1 MYQPMKSIML
11 YREYI
16 ILLSVISISLFGL
29 LAYNAVSVFAF
40 ASPLPSPSPSPSSLS
55 SLVSIPIQ
63 GPLSNSSNEIVNN
76 ATSGD
81 LLSPQTTAEPQFPPK
96 QISLVGTITS
106 KDDPVQVTGLEQ
118 SYYIFPVENNSKIY
132 SGILTF
138 TSSKP
143 VQLQSINILTLNN
156 TLKLPIQFGTLY
168 TFPLNKTIIITSDL
182 FDVPKVTG
190 SVTFSGNSLRFITNE
205 PFLLTYSFSGQQ
217 SEAIVKNDIESGLE
231 TYRKLIGTIS

>member
-1 MYQPMKSIML
+1 MKSIML

-29 LAYNAVSVFAF
+29 LAYTAVSVFAF
-40 ASPLPSPSPSPSSLS
+40 ASSLPSPSLS

-81 LLSPQTTAEPQFPPK
+81 LLSPQTTSEPQFPPK
-96 QISLVGTITS
+96 QISIVGTITS

-168 TFPLNKTIIITSDL
+168 TFPLNKTIIIPSDL

>member
-1 MYQPMKSIML
+1 MHELLIKKTSLPMKNISL
-11 YREYI
+11 YYKNI
-16 ILLSVISISLFGL
+16 IFLSVVSIAISGFLVYSPPI
-29 LAYNAVSVFAF
+29 VFA
-40 ASPLPSPSPSPSSLS
+40 SSL
-55 SLVSIPIQ
+55 SLVSIPFQ
-63 GPLSNSSNEIVNN
+63 GPLSNSSREIAN
-76 ATSGD
+76 ATSED
-81 LLSPQTTAEPQFPPK
+81 SLSLDTVDEPIFSSSK
-96 QISLVGTITS
+96 QINLVGTITS
-106 KDDPVQVTGLEQ
+106 REDPVQVTGLEQ
-118 SYYIFPVENNSKIY
+118 SYYIFPVENSSKTY

-168 TFPLNKTIIITSDL
+168 TFPMNDAIIITSDL
-182 FDVPKVTG
+182 FDVPKASG

-217 SEAIVKNDIESGLE
+217 SQSAVKNDIESGLE